1 MRVLRFIWSGV
12 LAFDRIGTRIPQLV
26 QLWLIELFV
35 AVPLM
40 FFIAEIID
48 IRGAFGVPGTGAPFD
63 NVLWGCLAVSIV
75 FGFFWLR
82 GIVKPKVKQGS
93 WTPMVSADLGDVTVY
108 GANRSWTVHYD
119 YLTSHPSYSLLLL
132 ITAPIP
138 VVMVWMTENQGD
150 NSFYFRVAGIVGIV
164 ILAVMAM
171 IRLVTWYVLRLGRGQ
186 IDADAAKANVSQ
198 AKLGWEM
205 AWKPVLMLMVMIYAI
220 GGIPIAY
227 MWWDELRTIDKLQ
240 VVSIADG
247 TDAVD
252 QYRRVEGEINGD
264 PVYWA
269 PRGTGR
275 GGNNY
280 PGAGVLVDIPSG
292 GEALLLAES
301 LSVPDFKGVMRDVR
315 NGDIKTHGRVIEYIT
330 ENQEEYY
337 GFDEADFP
345 DPSPD
350 GRVLVLLEYP

>member
-1 MRVLRFIWSGV
+1 MPV
-12 LAFDRIGTRIPQLV
+12 
-26 QLWLIELFV
+26 
-35 AVPLM
+35 M

-48 IRGAFGVPGTGAPFD
+48 IRGAFGVPGTEAPFD
-63 NVLWGCLAVSIV
+63 NVLWVCLVISIV
-75 FGFFWLR
+75 FGFFWFR
-82 GIVKPKVKQGS
+82 GIIKPRVKHGS
-93 WTPMVSADLGDVTVY
+93 WAPMVSADVGDLTVY

-138 VVMVWMTENQGD
+138 VVMVWMTENHGD
-150 NSFYFRVAGIVGIV
+150 DTFYFRVVGIVGIT
-164 ILAVMAM
+164 ILSLMAV
-171 IRLVTWYVLRLGRGQ
+171 IRLFTWYVLRLGRGQ
-186 IDADAAKANVSQ
+186 VAEHAARGNVSQ

-205 AWKPVLMLMVMIYAI
+205 AWKPVLMLVVMIYAI

-227 MWWDELRTIDKLQ
+227 MWWDELRAIDKLP
-240 VVSIADG
+240 VVTVADG
-247 TDAVD
+247 ADAVD
-252 QYRRVEGEINGD
+252 QYRRVEGEVNGE

-275 GGNNY
+275 GGNNFS
-280 PGAGVLVDIPSG
+280 GAGVLVDIPSG

-301 LSVPDFKGVMRDVR
+301 LSVPDFKGVLDGVR
-315 NGDIKTHGRVIEYIT
+315 NGDIKTHGRVIDYIT

-345 DPSPD
+345 DPSYD
-350 GRVLVLLEYP
+350 GRVMVLLEYP